1 MLVGAL
7 VVQVRGDLGA
17 EMGIRGPGAHENP
30 ALVHME
36 PGTQE
41 GTSEQAL
48 HQTRGLS
55 TAQVHTPE
63 TQARVCEGATA
74 GWGLGPMSMFQHC
87 RSNP

>member
-17 EMGIRGPGAHENP
+17 EMGIGGPGAHENP

-41 GTSEQAL
+41 GTAE
-48 HQTRGLS
+48 HHNR
-55 TAQVHTPE
+55 P
-63 TQARVCEGATA
+63 GA
-74 GWGLGPMSMFQHC
+74 
-87 RSNP
+87 